1 MPAAFKDAAVQA
13 VFDQYEADVRDKLLS
28 LRELIFDQA
37 ALIPSVGPLSERLK
51 WGQPAYRPIANRI
64 GTTVRLDA
72 IPGSGG
78 AVALYVPCSTTLI
91 SDILTRYPDVF
102 DSQGKRALVFAP
114 DTSIPESELRHGI
127 AMALTYHRRNVL

>member
-28 LRELIFDQA
+28 LRDLIFDQA
-37 ALIPSVGPLSERLK
+37 ALIPSVGPLSESLK
-51 WGQPAYRPIANRI
+51 WGQPAYHPVANRI

-78 AVALYVPCSTTLI
+78 AVPAQP
-91 SDILTRYPDVF
+91 P
-102 DSQGKRALVFAP
+102 
-114 DTSIPESELRHGI
+114 
-127 AMALTYHRRNVL
+127 